1 MRGISGYEKSVL
13 LWATISWGPGKPQ
26 DPESNLEMK
35 GCKLGFARFCSFL
48 GRKTS
53 VQVIDGDRIWFFKAE
68 LLNLQLFHCKPFK
81 PSDLRWRREG
91 LGGGQVSCDTS
102 LHYVSVRVYLMVF
115 YGIWWLLMPACMH
128 YVSILP
134 LLAWWHFAITTL
146 DFATEPKWEVHGLVR
161 KTKPCFGVTGH
172 RMCQSSTDGPRRE
185 STSWNTH
192 EAS

>member
-1 MRGISGYEKSVL
+1 MRKACCCGQPFREVRASRKIPRATWTWRDDVSWVL
-13 LWATISWGPGKPQ
+13 P
-26 DPESNLEMK
+26 
-35 GCKLGFARFCSFL
+35 CFCSFL

-81 PSDLRWRREG
+81 PSDLRWGKEG

-102 LHYVSVRVYLMVF
+102 LHYVSVRVYLMVI
-115 YGIWWLLMPACMH
+115 YAIWWLLMPACMH

-172 RMCQSSTDGPRRE
+172 RMCQSITERTSSWKHFLKYKVPR
-185 STSWNTH
+185 S
-192 EAS
+192 